1 MTFHIYSRVWEEVF
15 EMRKVKV
22 ERKTKEVDIVVELDV
37 DGKGTV
43 EVETGIKFLDHLL
56 TTITKHSL
64 FDLKLKATGD
74 LKHHISEDIALV
86 LGEALRKAVNKG
98 KGIKRFGSA
107 YVPMDESLARAT
119 VDLGGRAY
127 SIRNLRFMQPQI
139 EDLKTEDIEHFFDS
153 LAQAAK
159 ANLHITVLYG
169 SNEHHKIEAAV
180 KALALALRQAV
191 ELEPRIGDQVPSA
204 KGVL

>member
-1 MTFHIYSRVWEEVF
+1 MTFQAYSRVWEEVF

-22 ERKTKEVDIVVELDV
+22 ERKTKEVDIALELDV

-43 EVETGIKFLDHLL
+43 EAETGIKFLNHLL
-56 TTITKHSL
+56 VTLGKHGL
-64 FDLKLKATGD
+64 FDLKVKATGD

-86 LGEALRKAVNKG
+86 LGEALRKIVDKG

-107 YVPMDESLARAT
+107 YVSMDESLARAT
-119 VDLGGRAY
+119 VDLGGRPY
-127 SIRNLRFMQPQI
+127 SIRNLRLMQPEI

-153 LAQAAK
+153 LAQASK
-159 ANLHITVLYG
+159 ANLHLTVLYG
-169 SNEHHKIEAAV
+169 SNEHHKIEAAI
-180 KALALALRQAV
+180 KALALALREALQID
-191 ELEPRIGDQVPSA
+191 PRIGDQIPSA